1 MLSSVRNFGRVMR
14 AVTTRDPDERI
25 SRIYQLPDPA
35 HQFADRATRYINIG
49 YWADASTT
57 VDQAG
62 EAVAAML
69 ADAARF
75 EAGQDILDLGCGY
88 GDQDFLWLQE
98 KQPSQIHAID
108 VTPRQIESARRRAAE
123 EGVTDRLHFHVGTAT
138 ELPFDDASFDRV
150 VALDAALH
158 FHTRADFF
166 REAYRVLRPGG
177 VLGTVDTIPLD
188 QNTPRKGFRTPRFSL
203 YRFAVP
209 DENWYDRVG
218 YADRLAAA
226 GFVNGSV
233 TSIREHTWERWYRY
247 WAGIAKDPSAHP
259 DLPPEVLETVSKDW
273 RDPDRIKAELDLL
286 DYVVAVAA
294 KPV

>member
-1 MLSSVRNFGRVMR
+1 MLSSVKRIGR
-14 AVTTRDPDERI
+14 AVRAVATRDPDQRI
-25 SRIYQLPDPA
+25 SRIYELPDPE

-49 YWADASTT
+49 YWADESTT

-88 GDQDFLWLQE
+88 GDQDFLWLKE
-98 KQPSQIHAID
+98 KDPRRIHAID
-108 VTPRQIESARRRAAE
+108 VTPRQIEDAQRRAE
-123 EGVTDRLHFHVGTAT
+123 REGVTDRLHFHVGTAT
-138 ELPFDDASFDRV
+138 KLPFDDASFDRV

-166 REAYRVLRPGG
+166 REAFRVLRPGG

-188 QNTPRKGFRTPRFSL
+188 PSTPRKSFRTPRFSL

-209 DENWYDRVG
+209 DENWYDRST
-218 YADRLAAA
+218 YAERLTEA
-226 GFVNGSV
+226 GFVDGTV
-233 TSIREHTWERWYRY
+233 TSIREHTWEPWYRY
-247 WAGIAKDPSAHP
+247 WTGIAKDPSAHP
-259 DLPPEVLETVSKDW
+259 DLPPEALETVTKEW
-273 RDPDRIKAELDLL
+273 RDTEQIKAELDSL
-286 DYVVAVAA
+286 DYVVAIAT
-294 KPV
+294 KPA